1 MISIYALLHRPGN
14 GGVGWSSLFFY
25 CLQTQGKTSALRLSV
40 GIPIGLSDGI
50 QGVKGF
56 STSVQRPSSRLA
68 MIQQEPGVD
77 QSQSRRRACLCYLP
91 SVSLGSGIDPAARYS
106 VQSSVGSTVL
116 TPMWC
121 NQIKSPT
128 WPSSFDSSFRHG
140 GER

>member
-68 MIQQEPGVD
+68 MIQQEPRYTRAWGRPEPEQTPRVPVLSPVGVPGVGNR
-77 QSQSRRRACLCYLP
+77 S
-91 SVSLGSGIDPAARYS
+91 GSA
-106 VQSSVGSTVL
+106 V
-116 TPMWC
+116 
-121 NQIKSPT
+121 
-128 WPSSFDSSFRHG
+128 
-140 GER
+140 